1 MGGTITDILTAMLVG
16 VITLAE
22 AEEKIEEYVQD
33 QISDAMAGDDL

>member
-1 MGGTITDILTAMLVG
+1 MGSTITDILTAL
-16 VITLAE
+16 LAE